1 MFPAA
6 GRDTWAC
13 IVMAVMMKR
22 AVFARMRMVDLN
34 EIEIMKASSG

>member
-13 IVMAVMMKR
+13 IVMAVVTKS
-22 AVFARMRMVDLN
+22 AVIARMWMVDLN